1 MLSAGSKD
9 VPAYI
14 AAAPAKARPRQLR
27 KIIKDTAPKATE
39 TISYGMPYYS
49 YQGRLIYFGLA
60 RAWLGLYLLGRAK
73 ARYAKELKPY
83 LSGASTARFS
93 LDRPLPT
100 ALIRKVVKE
109 RVAENEERQ
118 KRRRSATAW
127 PSAAFQ
133 SSSRRSDRGRRRPD
147 RRSPGSP
154 RSSSGPWRRTG

>member
-1 MLSAGSKD
+1 MVSAGSKD

-14 AAAPAKARPRQLR
+14 AAAPAKARPRLRQLR

-118 KRRRSATAW
+118 KRR
-127 PSAAFQ
+127 
-133 SSSRRSDRGRRRPD
+133 
-147 RRSPGSP
+147 
-154 RSSSGPWRRTG
+154 